1 MPKEQWVMGAFQRY
15 LERRRVLKLL
25 AELERTLPKR
35 PTPLRARR
43 PVGRLGAHI

>member
-1 MPKEQWVMGAFQRY
+1 MPKEHWVMGSFQRY

-35 PTPLRARR
+35 PMPLRTRR
-43 PVGRLGAHI
+43 PAGRLGHI